1 MVAQVSGT
9 VLGAGGTVADVAEP
23 EGFATCPR
31 CHAVDTTMT
40 NAALAAGGDWQCR
53 RCAQR
58 WDKSR
63 IATVAA
69 YDAWESA
76 RLLVQGPSR

>member
-1 MVAQVSGT
+1 MVAQASGPALRAT
-9 VLGAGGTVADVAEP
+9 GALAEVIAEP

-31 CHAVDTTMT
+31 CHAVDPTMT
-40 NAALAAGGDWQCR
+40 NVALAAGGDWRCG
-53 RCAQR
+53 RCAQQ

-69 YDAWESA
+69 YDAWAAA
-76 RLLVQGPSR
+76 RLLRDRT